1 MYVCK
6 CVCLSNIFQILK
18 LKKNHAILYF
28 FVGMA
33 VFLKNISFHG
43 ILLDAL
49 FEDDNQDWLEV
60 SQLLTKGIQSGA
72 VRPLKSTVFSNTQVE
87 EAFRFMA
94 QGKHIG
100 KVLIKVNRYKFIHVL
115 WYQFFH
121 GLRKIVFL

>member
-1 MYVCK
+1 
-6 CVCLSNIFQILK
+6 
-18 LKKNHAILYF
+18 
-28 FVGMA
+28 MA

-49 FEDDNQDWLEV
+49 FEEDNQDWLEV

-100 KVLIKVNRYKFIHVL
+100 KVLIKVYIRPLVYSFALFYIIL
-115 WYQFFH
+115 AFYSS
-121 GLRKIVFL
+121 L